1 MKALRPFWDAGDLAV
16 VQQVGYPNPNR
27 SHFESMAVWQGG
39 AGEGKATAGWLGRAA
54 DARPEFT
61 PCHVGPTAIPL
72 AVRGR
77 RAAPRSLASLAEFQ
91 LVPGAELGLGG
102 PRATAGGPVVE
113 AVRKQYDEAGDLLR
127 RLEQVPRDG
136 ATPPV
141 SDSLEGRLETIRR
154 MIAAEAPTRVY
165 YTSLDGFDTHAAQLY
180 AHPRLLRTLAEGVA
194 AFFKGLKETRDDV
207 RTAVLVFSEFGRR
220 LAENASGGTD
230 HGAPG
235 PVFLAGPGVKGG
247 LHGPH
252 PDLSKLDEVGDPR
265 FAVDYRDVYAAML
278 RGWLDVDPSAI
289 VGPRESAPVL
299 FG

>member
-1 MKALRPFWDAGDLAV
+1 
-16 VQQVGYPNPNR
+16 
-27 SHFESMAVWQGG
+27 MAVWQGG
-39 AGEGKATAGWLGRAA
+39 AGDGKATAGWLGRAA
-54 DARPEFT
+54 DARPEFA
-61 PCHVGPTAIPL
+61 PCHVGPTASPL

-77 RAAPRSLASLAEFQ
+77 KVAPISLASLAEFQ
-91 LVPGAELGLGG
+91 RAAGADLGPAGSKGASAG
-102 PRATAGGPVVE
+102 PIVE
-113 AVRKQYDEAGDLLR
+113 AVRAQYAEARDLLR

-136 ATPPV
+136 GTLPV
-141 SDSLEGRLETIRR
+141 ADSLEGRLETIRR
-154 MIAAEAPTRVY
+154 MIAADAPTRVY

-180 AHPRLLRTLAEGVA
+180 AHPRLLRSLAEGIA
-194 AFFKGLKETRDDV
+194 AFFEGLKERRDDA

-235 PVFLAGPGVKGG
+235 PVFLVGPGVKGG

-252 PDLSKLDEVGDPR
+252 PDLSKLDEVGDPK
-265 FAVDYRDVYAAML
+265 FAVDYRDVYAAVL

-289 VGPRESAPVL
+289 VGPRESALNL